1 MKRDF
6 VSPEGGKGLSN
17 TNSIIFFLSWKN
29 QAELA
34 KLLGTKAPVVGRYER
49 GEVNPSIEVAKNL
62 SNILGVSL
70 DYLVGNTDLELDS
83 TVLKRVEDISKFSE
97 EEQQKIYMVLDAL
110 IRDFKAQKEYRTA

>member
-1 MKRDF
+1 MFRKFTNYQYLKYFLTQMSFNDKLLKARKK
-6 VSPEGGKGLSN
+6 KGIS
-17 TNSIIFFLSWKN
+17 

-83 TVLKRVEDISKFSE
+83 TVLKRVEDILSFLKKNNKRFTWFL
-97 EEQQKIYMVLDAL
+97 ML
-110 IRDFKAQKEYRTA
+110 